1 MTPVVIDE
9 KSRCDGGKSVQAN
22 QRGFW
27 KINGGDRAVFTIPV
41 YVLRKTPSPYK
52 VSHPEEDVCHFY
64 LPPFCR
70 ITPYKNAP

>member
-27 KINGGDRAVFTIPV
+27 KINGGG
-41 YVLRKTPSPYK
+41 
-52 VSHPEEDVCHFY
+52 
-64 LPPFCR
+64 
-70 ITPYKNAP
+70 

>member
-27 KINGGDRAVFTIPV
+27 KINGGGIGRFSQ
-41 YVLRKTPSPYK
+41 YQYM
-52 VSHPEEDVCHFY
+52 F
-64 LPPFCR
+64 
-70 ITPYKNAP
+70 